1 MTASTFSKIYGCI
14 AGSRIGSSMAMPTE
28 HLPIEESERRYG
40 YLDEIRG
47 ITQNAKEFRWPH
59 GPRTIKK
66 HYEFPAG
73 STEDGIERQKL
84 IADAIIVKG
93 NRINIGDLGDSWLRN
108 IKDEHFGFA
117 LHYSDKPYY
126 EMLKAGMH
134 PSHIGLFSLWP
145 QIVTFAR
152 SCHPIG
158 LINAGDP
165 AQAIDDVYQIGS
177 IYHQQH
183 GTGLQVAAGYTAAIA
198 EALRPSATLDSA
210 MRVALDHLDQ
220 FVRADFEA
228 VFTIAE
234 QAEDMMS
241 ARRQINDFFIYRYGE
256 LKSSGEEVVSRGM
269 AIVLLTKGDVKQSIL
284 DGVNFARDTDCTTA
298 IAAGLAGALSG
309 VEGIPAE
316 WIQTVDAATVQN
328 AAITVCHRTL
338 EETSRGIFDALRN
351 SQSKRVATAREFGL
365 VS

>member
-1 MTASTFSKIYGCI
+1 MAATTYSKIFGSI
-14 AGSRIGSSMAMPTE
+14 AGSRIGSSMSMPTE

-40 YLDEIRG
+40 FLDEMRG

-59 GPRTIKK
+59 GPLTLKK
-66 HYEFPAG
+66 QYEFPAG

-84 IADAIIVKG
+84 IADAIIQK
-93 NRINIGDLGDSWLRN
+93 NDRINIHDLAQSWLRN
-108 IKDEHFGFA
+108 IRDEHFGYS

-158 LINAGDP
+158 LVNAGDP

-183 GTGLQVAAGYTAAIA
+183 GTGLQVAAAYAGALA
-198 EALRPSATLDSA
+198 EAMRPSASVESA
-210 MRVALDHLDQ
+210 LRVALDHLDR

-228 VFTIAE
+228 VFSIAE
-234 QAEDMMS
+234 QAEDIKD
-241 ARRQINDFFIYRYGE
+241 ARRKINDFFIYRYGE

-269 AIVLLTKGDVKQSIL
+269 AITILTRGDARESIL
-284 DGVNFARDTDCTTA
+284 HGVNFARDTDCTTA
-298 IAAGLAGALSG
+298 IAAGLSGALSG
-309 VEGIPAE
+309 MDGIPAD
-316 WIQTVDAATVQN
+316 WIETLDRATKAN
-328 AAITVCHRTL
+328 TAISVCSRSL
-338 EETSRGIFDALRN
+338 EETAKGIYSALAN
-351 SQSKRVATAREFGL
+351 NHAKRSEIIREIAAH
-365 VS
+365 